1 MEPLG
6 SSSGRGKEAVLLFGQ
21 YISVLLV
28 FEFVHSYIFVCMH
41 QCLVLSDSLQ
51 PHGL

>member
-6 SSSGRGKEAVLLFGQ
+6 SSSGRGKEAVLLFRRC
-21 YISVLLV
+21 ISVFLV
-28 FEFVHSYIFVCMH
+28 FEFVHIYIFVCMRE
-41 QCLVLSDSLQ
+41 CLVLSDSLQ